1 MKTIHAHLDIPG
13 HNRNRGFTLV
23 ELMIALVVSGVIVA
37 AIYSTYV
44 AQQRTA
50 LAQEQVVEMQQNIRA
65 GLDIMER
72 EIRMA
77 GYNPRRTAIGTGITT
92 ANATQLVFGFVADT
106 DQMNNNPVAVNA
118 TIDEVDEVETV
129 EYYLYDA
136 YADADMD
143 LGRRTPTNTQAVAE
157 NIDAVEF
164 YYIMA
169 DGTKTLTPVTL
180 TDIRSVQVSIL
191 ARASRIDPSFTN
203 SATYTTVSNA
213 TWGPYNDNFRR
224 RLLVTTIHCRNMGL

>member
-1 MKTIHAHLDIPG
+1 
-13 HNRNRGFTLV
+13 
-23 ELMIALVVSGVIVA
+23 MIALVVSGVIVA

-77 GYNPRRTAIGTGITT
+77 GYNPRRTAVGTGITT

-118 TIDEVDEVETV
+118 TTDEVDEVETV

-136 YADADMD
+136 YADGDMD

-164 YYIMA
+164 YYIMSN
-169 DGTKTLTPVTL
+169 GTKTLTPATL

-191 ARASRIDPSFTN
+191 TRAGRTDPSVTN
-203 SATYTTVSNA
+203 SATYATASNA